1 MHGIC
6 NQVNMVFVMS
16 IMFVGEMQ
24 AGGKK
29 QALGSIESQGLERS
43 YLGWGVS
50 SPGPTTSQRQP
61 TPKIRIRMAYLS
73 LRPAGGSGGEPPGGR
88 AMGWSGLP
96 WMIIGPWLG
105 CSLPTPQPGA
115 SGL

>member
-29 QALGSIESQGLERS
+29 QALGSIESQGLERN
-43 YLGWGVS
+43 YLGWAVS
-50 SPGPTTSQRQP
+50 SPGSTTSQRQP

-73 LRPAGGSGGEPPGGR
+73 LRPAGGSGGKNPGGS
-88 AMGWSGLP
+88 ACAWSGAP
-96 WMIIGPWLG
+96 CAI
-105 CSLPTPQPGA
+105 
-115 SGL
+115 